1 MSMILHIGAGQ
12 ASELPQWRKSGATRI
27 VLVEPNPML
36 AQQLRHKAAD
46 DATLTIVEAAV
57 TPSSANTQ
65 LYEYN
70 LPEANSLRPATGLK
84 SLFPGLKTTATHSVA
99 TLTPTQLLA
108 DYGPAQGERAQLVLQ
123 TPGEEG
129 AILKELIETGQLN
142 QFQQLHLYANP
153 EPYYQ
158 GSIAAKD
165 ILQQLA
171 EAGFDI
177 TDVNQQDPDWPHWQL
192 TRHPLKDQLLSL
204 QEETAALKQQLQE
217 RQQQLETNQ
226 QQSKKHQ
233 QKAEEAAQQA
243 QAQLKEKTDQ
253 LARLHP
259 QFKQQQEEVAALK
272 QQLQERQQQ
281 LEASQQQSKKHQ
293 QKAEETAEQAQAQLK
308 EKTDQLAQLHTQLK
322 QQQEEVAALKQ
333 QLQERQ
339 QQLEASQQ
347 QSKKHQQKAEE
358 AAQQAQAQLKE
369 KANQLAEAHAQCQQL
384 KEETETLQIQLNQA
398 QKASQQHQQTQSET
412 AKQLKQAQQQQANTQ
427 QTLAAT
433 ESKLKQVEEQRQA
446 EKTAH
451 QELQHKFEET
461 HGWFVGRKQQA
472 EERAEKLKSL
482 QNELAVKAEQAA
494 SLEEKLKASE
504 EEREKYIN
512 YFANRKKQHEES
524 QAQLTEAQQTLKEKD
539 ITIRQ
544 LSEQLTTLQQSNER
558 FGQLESKLE
567 SLFGE
572 QRSYIQQTTNAL
584 GQHVT
589 RSARQQRDEHA
600 LTHYLQHGQRPVSTQ
615 LPPGYAVAL
624 LEHYDATQHDA
635 VVVLGSAHTTEL
647 MAQGMFNIR
656 SQAPRLQ
663 SSPHESTENEV
674 TLSHADL
681 PQAIVSI
688 EHQNAASE
696 ALKQRLHNKG
706 TARAVNTVYAPWV
719 ECQANGQTALFYA
732 VEPTLQRLNQWLS
745 ENGRV
750 LVIVGED
757 LPQAGHSRE
766 IALALLLQ
774 QLPTQRL
781 DMVLEGNQHPQ
792 ETSLKESWDK
802 LLETRQRPCQWLTL
816 PNAYSL
822 RVEG

>member
-12 ASELPQWRKSGATRI
+12 TSELPQWRKSGATRI

-36 AQQLRHKAAD
+36 AQQLRHKAAG

-129 AILKELIETGQLN
+129 AILNELIETGQLN
-142 QFQQLHLYANP
+142 QFQQLQLHANP
-153 EPYYQ
+153 ESYYQ

-171 EAGFDI
+171 EAGYDI
-177 TDVNQQDPDWPHWQL
+177 TDVNQQDPDWPYWQL

-204 QEETAALKQQLQE
+204 QEETTALKQQLQE
-217 RQQQLETNQ
+217 RQQQLEANQ
-226 QQSKKHQ
+226 RQSKKQ
-233 QKAEEAAQQA
+233 RQKAEEAAQQT
-243 QAQLKEKTDQ
+243 QAQLKEKTEQ
-253 LARLHP
+253 LAKLHT
-259 QFKQQQEEVAALK
+259 QLKQQQEEVATLK

-281 LEASQQQSKKHQ
+281 LEASQQQSKKQQ
-293 QKAEETAEQAQAQLK
+293 QKAEE
-308 EKTDQLAQLHTQLK
+308 
-322 QQQEEVAALKQ
+322 V
-333 QLQERQ
+333 
-339 QQLEASQQ
+339 
-347 QSKKHQQKAEE
+347 
-358 AAQQAQAQLKE
+358 AQQTQAQLKE

-384 KEETETLQIQLNQA
+384 KEDNETLKKQLNQA
-398 QKASQQHQQTQSET
+398 QKVSQQHQQTQSET
-412 AKQLKQAQQQQANTQ
+412 AKQLEQIQQQQVNTQ
-427 QTLAAT
+427 QTLSAT
-433 ESKLKQVEEQRQA
+433 ESKLKKIEEQRQA
-446 EKTAH
+446 EQRAH
-451 QELQHKFEET
+451 KELQHKFEET

-482 QNELAVKAEQAA
+482 QNELNTKAEQAA

-504 EEREKYIN
+504 EEREKYKN
-512 YFANRKKQHEES
+512 YFANRKKQHEAS

-539 ITIRQ
+539 TIISQ
-544 LSEQLTTLQQSNER
+544 LSEQLTTLQQRNER
-558 FGQLESKLE
+558 VGQLESKLE

-615 LPPGYAVAL
+615 LPPSYAVAL
-624 LEHYDATQHDA
+624 LEHYDATQHDV
-635 VVVLGSAHTTEL
+635 VVVLGSANTTEL
-647 MAQGMFNIR
+647 LAQGLLNTR
-656 SQAPRLQ
+656 SHAPRLK
-663 SSPHESTENEV
+663 SSQQESTENEV

-719 ECQANGQTALFYA
+719 ECQANGQATLFYA
-732 VEPTLQRLNQWLS
+732 VEPTLKRLNQWLS
-745 ENGRV
+745 ENARV
-750 LVIVGED
+750 LVIIGED

-802 LLETRQRPCQWLTL
+802 LLETRQRPGQWLTL

>member
-12 ASELPQWRKSGATRI
+12 ASELPQWRKSEATRI

-46 DATLTIVEAAV
+46 DTTLTIVEAAV

-84 SLFPGLKTTATHSVA
+84 RLFPGLKTTATHSVA

-177 TDVNQQDPDWPHWQL
+177 TDVDQQDPDWPHWQL

-217 RQQQLETNQ
+217 RQQQLE
-226 QQSKKHQ
+226 
-233 QKAEEAAQQA
+233 
-243 QAQLKEKTDQ
+243 
-253 LARLHP
+253 
-259 QFKQQQEEVAALK
+259 
-272 QQLQERQQQ
+272 
-281 LEASQQQSKKHQ
+281 ASQQQSKKHQ
-293 QKAEETAEQAQAQLK
+293 QKAEETA
-308 EKTDQLAQLHTQLK
+308 
-322 QQQEEVAALKQ
+322 
-333 QLQERQ
+333 
-339 QQLEASQQ
+339 
-347 QSKKHQQKAEE
+347 
-358 AAQQAQAQLKE
+358 QQAQAQLKE
-369 KANQLAEAHAQCQQL
+369 KANQLAEVHAQCQQL
-384 KEETETLQIQLNQA
+384 KEDNETLKKQLNQA

-412 AKQLKQAQQQQANTQ
+412 AKQLEQAQQQQANTQ

-451 QELQHKFEET
+451 KELQHKFEET

-504 EEREKYIN
+504 EEREKYKN
-512 YFANRKKQHEES
+512 YFANRKKQHEAS

-539 ITIRQ
+539 TTISQ
-544 LSEQLTTLQQSNER
+544 LSEQLTTLQQSHER

-624 LEHYDATQHDA
+624 LEHYDATQHDV
-635 VVVLGSAHTTEL
+635 VVVLGSANTTEL
-647 MAQGMFNIR
+647 LAQGMLNTR

-663 SSPHESTENEV
+663 SSQRESTENEV

-719 ECQANGQTALFYA
+719 ECQANGQNALFYA
-732 VEPTLQRLNQWLS
+732 VAPTLQRLNQWLS
-745 ENGRV
+745 DNARV

-802 LLETRQRPCQWLTL
+802 LLETRQRPGQWLTL

>member
-36 AQQLRHKAAD
+36 AHQLRHKAAG

-84 SLFPGLKTTATHSVA
+84 RLFPGLKTTATHSVA

-129 AILKELIETGQLN
+129 AILNELIETGQLN

-177 TDVNQQDPDWPHWQL
+177 TDVDQQDPDWPHWQL

-217 RQQQLETNQ
+217 RQQQLE
-226 QQSKKHQ
+226 
-233 QKAEEAAQQA
+233 
-243 QAQLKEKTDQ
+243 
-253 LARLHP
+253 
-259 QFKQQQEEVAALK
+259 
-272 QQLQERQQQ
+272 
-281 LEASQQQSKKHQ
+281 ASQQQSKKHQ
-293 QKAEETAEQAQAQLK
+293 QKAEETA
-308 EKTDQLAQLHTQLK
+308 
-322 QQQEEVAALKQ
+322 
-333 QLQERQ
+333 
-339 QQLEASQQ
+339 
-347 QSKKHQQKAEE
+347 
-358 AAQQAQAQLKE
+358 QQAQAQLKE
-369 KANQLAEAHAQCQQL
+369 KANQLAEVHAQCQQL
-384 KEETETLQIQLNQA
+384 KEDNETLKKQLNQA

-412 AKQLKQAQQQQANTQ
+412 AKQLEQAQQQQANTQ

-451 QELQHKFEET
+451 KELQHKFEET

-504 EEREKYIN
+504 EEREKYKN

-539 ITIRQ
+539 TTISQ
-544 LSEQLTTLQQSNER
+544 LSEQLTTLQQSHER

-624 LEHYDATQHDA
+624 LEHYDATQHDV
-635 VVVLGSAHTTEL
+635 VVVLGSANTTEL
-647 MAQGMFNIR
+647 LAQGMLNTR

-663 SSPHESTENEV
+663 SSQRESTENEV

-719 ECQANGQTALFYA
+719 ECQANGQNALFYA
-732 VEPTLQRLNQWLS
+732 VAPTLQRLNQWLS
-745 ENGRV
+745 DNARV

-802 LLETRQRPCQWLTL
+802 LLETRQRPGQWLTL

>member
-36 AQQLRHKAAD
+36 AQQLRHKAAG

-129 AILKELIETGQLN
+129 AILNELIETGQLN
-142 QFQQLHLYANP
+142 QFQQLQLHANP

-171 EAGFDI
+171 EAGYDI
-177 TDVNQQDPDWPHWQL
+177 TDVNQQDPDWPYWQL

-204 QEETAALKQQLQE
+204 QEET
-217 RQQQLETNQ
+217 T
-226 QQSKKHQ
+226 
-233 QKAEEAAQQA
+233 
-243 QAQLKEKTDQ
+243 
-253 LARLHP
+253 
-259 QFKQQQEEVAALK
+259 ALK

-281 LEASQQQSKKHQ
+281 LEANQRQSKKQ
-293 QKAEETAEQAQAQLK
+293 RQKAEEAAQQTQAQLK
-308 EKTDQLAQLHTQLK
+308 EKTEQLAKLHTQIK
-322 QQQEEVAALKQ
+322 QQQEEVATLKQ

-339 QQLEASQQ
+339 KQLEVSQQ
-347 QSKKHQQKAEE
+347 QSKKQQQKAEE
-358 AAQQAQAQLKE
+358 VAQQTQAQLKE

-384 KEETETLQIQLNQA
+384 KEDNETLKKQLNQA
-398 QKASQQHQQTQSET
+398 QKVSQQHQQTQSET
-412 AKQLKQAQQQQANTQ
+412 AKQLEQIQQQQVNTQ
-427 QTLAAT
+427 QTLSAT
-433 ESKLKQVEEQRQA
+433 ESKLKKIEEQRQA

-451 QELQHKFEET
+451 KELQHKFEET

-504 EEREKYIN
+504 EEREKYKN

-539 ITIRQ
+539 TTISQ
-544 LSEQLTTLQQSNER
+544 LSEQLTTLQQSHER

-624 LEHYDATQHDA
+624 LEHYDATQHDV
-635 VVVLGSAHTTEL
+635 VVVLGSANTTEL
-647 MAQGMFNIR
+647 LAQGMLNTR

-663 SSPHESTENEV
+663 SSQRESTENEV

-719 ECQANGQTALFYA
+719 ECQANGQNALFYA
-732 VEPTLQRLNQWLS
+732 VAPTLQRLNQWLS
-745 ENGRV
+745 DNARV

-781 DMVLEGNQHPQ
+781 DIVLEGNQYPQ

-802 LLETRQRPCQWLTL
+802 LLETRQRPGQWLTL